1 MPTTPLTSAGVYFK
15 LWLAA
20 AALLAAAWGSWYV
33 RSVIAER
40 ETREAVKK
48 EVAKIERDLKEE
60 RRINALYKEISD
72 KKLEEL
78 LERVSN
84 IRVEHTTITR
94 NITKEREIHR
104 EFYAQPLPPGGFEE
118 WKRARS
124 LVGPSAASS
133 ARP

>member
-1 MPTTPLTSAGVYFK
+1 MFSSVKIGI
-15 LWLAA
+15 AA
-20 AALLAAAWGSWYV
+20 AALLASAWGAWYV
-33 RSVIAER
+33 RAAIAEK
-40 ETREAVKK
+40 ETRAEVKK
-48 EVAKIERDLKEE
+48 AVDAIQKDLNEE
-60 RRINALYKEISD
+60 RRINALYKDLSD
-72 KKLEEL
+72 KKLEAL

-104 EFYAQPLPPGGFEE
+104 EFYAQPLPPGGYEE